1 MPLVLPSGDDSGFIQ
16 NGPDGV
22 RIVDEAGF
30 HADAV
35 AYGAGP
41 IMGVTEGDADAP
53 TEPGAHDESI
63 GRCPDGADNDQNGN
77 DFHVL
82 RATTPGAANAC
93 PQM

>member
-1 MPLVLPSGDDSGFIQ
+1 
-16 NGPDGV
+16 
-22 RIVDEAGF
+22 
-30 HADAV
+30 
-35 AYGAGP
+35 
-41 IMGVTEGDADAP
+41 MGVTEGDADAP

-63 GRCPDGADNDQNGN
+63 GRCPDGADTDQNGN